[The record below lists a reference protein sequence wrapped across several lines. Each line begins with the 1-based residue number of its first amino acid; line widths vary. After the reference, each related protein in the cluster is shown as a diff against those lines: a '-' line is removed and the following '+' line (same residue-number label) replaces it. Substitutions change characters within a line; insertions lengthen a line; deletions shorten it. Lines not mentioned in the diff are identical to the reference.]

1 MVKEQNFQGPFI
13 FTKQSFNLNPG
24 VKIEYTL
31 LFLCFFLFPIC
42 FRFFFVILLKE
53 KQILNLNTAL
63 ILLLGPP
70 LPSRKY
76 YHFHFIEIWW
86 NLNCYP
92 NKTVARQ
99 KIHVLLSF

>member
-1 MVKEQNFQGPFI
+1 MFF
-13 FTKQSFNLNPG
+13 SFSYMLS
-24 VKIEYTL
+24 I
-31 LFLCFFLFPIC
+31 
-42 FRFFFVILLKE
+42 FFVILLKE